1 MEIEVKYIYGSSTG
15 KDFFDTNDFE
25 LRCLPLNSSNSND
38 NLSVMMLENNDECV
52 TRYLKDFSSTKLEF
66 SLNIEDA
73 MFLRGVAFD
82 SMLDIVTKG
91 IREGKE
97 VHFYDFLGD
106 YNGEFVTNL

>member
-1 MEIEVKYIYGSSTG
+1 MEVEVKYIYGSSTD
-15 KDFFDTNDFE
+15 KDYFDTKYFD

-38 NLSVMMLENNDECV
+38 NLSVMVLDNNDECRR
-52 TRYLKDFSSTKLEF
+52 RYLKDFSSTKLEF

-82 SMLDIVTKG
+82 SMLDIVKKG

-97 VHFYDFLGD
+97 VHFYDVHGD
-106 YNGEFVTNL
+106 YSGEFVTNL

>member
-1 MEIEVKYIYGSSTG
+1 MEVEVKYIYGSSTD

-38 NLSVMMLENNDECV
+38 NLSVMILENNDERV

-82 SMLDIVTKG
+82 SMLDIVKKG
-91 IREGKE
+91 IKEGKE
-97 VHFYDFLGD
+97 IHFYDVHGD
-106 YNGEFVTNL
+106 YRGEFITKL

>member
-1 MEIEVKYIYGSSTG
+1 MEVKIKYIYWGSTDVESYDTE
-15 KDFFDTNDFE
+15 DFD
-25 LRCLPLNSSNSND
+25 LRRLPLNSSNSND
-38 NLSVMMLENNDECV
+38 NLSVMILENNNECV

-82 SMLDIVTKG
+82 SMLDIVEKG

-97 VHFYDFLGD
+97 IHFYDVHGD
-106 YNGEFVTNL
+106 YNGEFVAKL